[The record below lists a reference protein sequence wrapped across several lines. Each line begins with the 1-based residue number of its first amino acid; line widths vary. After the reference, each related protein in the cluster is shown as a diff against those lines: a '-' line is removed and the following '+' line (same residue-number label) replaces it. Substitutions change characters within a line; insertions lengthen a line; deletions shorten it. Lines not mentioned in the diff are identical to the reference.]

1 MIMRAATGKKTI
13 MLDLLFKA
21 LLWLLATTVTVP
33 AAADF
38 LGANK
43 QDQES
48 TVVDAYLEMR
58 TAPGRGY
65 PVFYVAERGESIKLL
80 KQKTDWVKI
89 RNQHGIEGWVHVN
102 EIGRTASEN
111 GDLLALKSPD
121 LESFGNRRWEAGLMV
136 GDYGG
141 SDATT
146 VYGGFH
152 FTRNLSVEVELTENY
167 GDFSDGRMATVNI
180 LHQMFPHWRYSPFL
194 SIGGGV
200 RETNP
205 RSTLVS
211 TSDRTDS
218 TASVGAGLRI
228 YLSRRLLLRVQYRNY
243 AVMTD
248 RDDDEEVDEWKIGI
262 SAFF

>member
-1 MIMRAATGKKTI
+1 MRPGENKTFKI
-13 MLDLLFKA
+13 RELLLRVAFT
-21 LLWLLATTVTVP
+21 LLASTATARSAAEVTP
-33 AAADF
+33 AQDDF
-38 LGANK
+38 
-43 QDQES
+43 QRS
-48 TVVDAYLEMR
+48 TVVAAYLEMR

-65 PVFYVAERGESIKLL
+65 PVFYVAERGETISLL
-80 KQKTDWVKI
+80 KQKTSWVKV
-89 RNQHGIEGWVHVN
+89 RNQRGIEGWVHVDD
-102 EIGRTASEN
+102 IGRTIGES
-111 GDLLALKSPD
+111 GDLLAMKSPD
-121 LESFGNRRWEAGLMV
+121 LDSFSNRRWEAGLMV
-136 GDYGG
+136 GDYGS

-146 VYGGFH
+146 IYGGYH
-152 FTRNLSVEVELTENY
+152 LTRNLSFEVELTENY

-180 LHQMFPHWRYSPFL
+180 VHQMFPHWRYSPFL

-228 YLSRRLLLRVQYRNY
+228 YLSRRLLLRMQYKNY
-243 AVMTD
+243 TVMTD
-248 RDDDEEVDEWKIGI
+248 RDDDEDIDEWKIGI